1 MKDEILRIANE
12 VLSEDEVNEIIK
24 DKFKKAIS
32 DAFDSAF
39 RWGDAKNAIEK
50 KIKEVMVPYIE
61 SYDFFKFLPKLDTV
75 LTEIINS
82 DNCMADKKIL
92 ENFQSLMIEPEQKEI
107 KVTDL
112 FEQWIKWC
120 EKDIKTN
127 GLEINYDD
135 GVSYQSVDCEMRVEE
150 QDKPSWSDFQR
161 AIIVFENEQ
170 DEDLN
175 VEISISKWLNSTI
188 DNGEYTLDASNDI
201 MISSLRRLNDFQV
214 LLLKLQRAGTK
225 IIINKEYDDSYIQP
239 EAEPEASFS

>member
-1 MKDEILRIANE
+1 MKEEILRIAND

-61 SYDFFKFLPKLDTV
+61 SYDFSKFLPKLDTV

-92 ENFQSLMIEPEQKEI
+92 ENFQSLMVEPEQKEV

-120 EKDIKTN
+120 EKDIETN
-127 GLEINYDD
+127 GLEIDYDD

-170 DEDLN
+170 DEKLN

-188 DNGEYTLDASNDI
+188 NNGEYTLDTSNDI